1 MRTSTGDK
9 RQRLNGAVYVLGV
22 VVVVVE
28 DGGGQQEL
36 GRKRAMAK
44 PLGPPGG
51 ASHRVRGDSY
61 HIQSP
66 VGS

>member
-1 MRTSTGDK
+1 MRSSTGNK

-22 VVVVVE
+22 VAVVVE
-28 DGGGQQEL
+28 DGGGQQEFC
-36 GRKRAMAK
+36 RKKAMAK
-44 PLGPPGG
+44 PACPPGG
-51 ASHRVRGDSY
+51 ASHRVRGGSY